1 MRGGAYGN
9 VDGTWGKQGTAGF
22 EQRMGDVMQMW
33 SWALGGVDVVGID

>member
-9 VDGTWGKQGTAGF
+9 VDGTWGKRGTA